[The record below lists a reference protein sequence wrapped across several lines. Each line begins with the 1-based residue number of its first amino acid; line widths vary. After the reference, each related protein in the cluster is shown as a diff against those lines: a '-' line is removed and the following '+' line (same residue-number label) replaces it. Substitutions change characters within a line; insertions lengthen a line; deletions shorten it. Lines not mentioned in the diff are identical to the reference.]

1 MSSASSECL
10 AAALLQKKRRR
21 DPSGPPSSGPPSPS
35 SHEPWSPPPPPP
47 GVCIRELPGRGRCLI
62 ADRAFARGET
72 ILSETPLL
80 AVAVDMPGAR
90 AKCGVGG
97 HLACD
102 RCLTFLGPADLHC
115 SVAAGAPLNA
125 AAAWLLKS
133 PTGVVSC
140 GCGALYC
147 SRACA
152 DADVA
157 RGHRLLCEG
166 EGRKAAAAL
175 RAWRSHAE
183 GTELPELELAAR
195 LLVARLCADA
205 RLQRGSTT
213 GVGTSATRQGIEAL
227 ATAETAT
234 ALELVQ
240 EPVATVIGRDAA
252 GAEAAAQTLG
262 DVSASCSLLL
272 AALLSQE
279 RAATEAG
286 VTRAQIEAGCVM
298 EGLHSFGALVGLT
311 LLNQCAVTV
320 PSPAAASFSPRRSV
334 EPLDATGL
342 FWFVCMMNHSCCP
355 NAELSYAPT
364 ADGVVEVQQTSRP
377 ASARIVAACDIPA
390 GGEIMHSY
398 VDRHESRKLRR
409 EALAMYGFTCTCRA
423 CTKSGRRVSLRIC
436 DRRGRRGRG
445 QQQLWSSCW
454 WHRTL
459 TPISCL

>member
-1 MSSASSECL
+1 MSRAPSEFL

-21 DPSGPPSSGPPSPS
+21 DPTGPPSPS

-115 SVAAGAPLNA
+115 SVAAGTPLNA

-423 CTKSGRRVSLRIC
+423 CTKSGRRVSIRE
-436 DRRGRRGRG
+436 RRGRRGRG

-454 WHRTL
+454 WHRIL
-459 TPISCL
+459 TPISWL

>member
-1 MSSASSECL
+1 
-10 AAALLQKKRRR
+10 
-21 DPSGPPSSGPPSPS
+21 
-35 SHEPWSPPPPPP
+35 
-47 GVCIRELPGRGRCLI
+47 
-62 ADRAFARGET
+62 
-72 ILSETPLL
+72 
-80 AVAVDMPGAR
+80 
-90 AKCGVGG
+90 
-97 HLACD
+97 
-102 RCLTFLGPADLHC
+102 
-115 SVAAGAPLNA
+115 
-125 AAAWLLKS
+125 
-133 PTGVVSC
+133 
-140 GCGALYC
+140 
-147 SRACA
+147 
-152 DADVA
+152 
-157 RGHRLLCEG
+157 
-166 EGRKAAAAL
+166 
-175 RAWRSHAE
+175 
-183 GTELPELELAAR
+183 
-195 LLVARLCADA
+195 VARLCADA

-213 GVGTSATRQGIEAL
+213 GMGSSATRQGTEDGTEAL
-227 ATAETAT
+227 ATAETLT

-272 AALLSQE
+272 TALLSQE
-279 RAATEAG
+279 RAAAEAG
-286 VTRAQIEAGCVM
+286 VTRTQIEAGCAM

-355 NAELSYAPT
+355 NAELSYAPP
-364 ADGVVEVQQTSRP
+364 ADEVQKTSRP
-377 ASARIVAACDIPA
+377 ATARIVAACDIPA

-398 VDRHESRKLRR
+398 VDRHEPRKLRR

-423 CTKSGRRVSLRIC
+423 CTKSGRRVSLSIC